1 MSLTEF
7 LTSIADAIRSKM
19 GTSDSIPASEFADR
33 IKAIE
38 TGVDTSDATA
48 TESDLLYGKTAYVGG
63 EKISGNIESKSAS
76 NVIITGSAVNV
87 EAGYYDASVNKSVKT
102 VTQAVPS
109 IEVSSDG
116 LITATASQNEG
127 YVSAG
132 TSSST
137 KQLSTKTSSDLS
149 VDGAKVT
156 VPAGYY
162 PNTVTKTLTT
172 ATQATPTITVNSSG
186 LITATSTQPEGYVT
200 AGTTTATD
208 QMTTKAATTWT
219 PSTADQT
226 ISAGTYLTGVQ
237 TIKGDANLV
246 ASNIAKDVPIF
257 GVTGTYSA
265 TQPEVSVYVY
275 NNTPYTNYVAC
286 SAGFVSISSRGGSV
300 TVTCRKNEP
309 FFILMRSSNYSIT
322 DTSNSL
328 NSTFG
333 FLGDSRL
340 YQTIYSDM
348 AFGCVLLDDCSFE
361 IS

>member
-127 YVSAG
+127 YV
-132 TSSST
+132 
-137 KQLSTKTSSDLS
+137 
-149 VDGAKVT
+149 
-156 VPAGYY
+156 
-162 PNTVTKTLTT
+162 
-172 ATQATPTITVNSSG
+172 
-186 LITATSTQPEGYVT
+186 T

-237 TIKGDANLV
+237 TIKGDKNLV

-275 NNTPYTNYVAC
+275 NNTPSQNYVAGSC
-286 SAGFVSISSRGGSV
+286 GFVAVPYRGGSV

-340 YQTIYSDM
+340 YQIIYSDM